1 MMSVYAYTD
10 AMQNFM
16 SLLDEALSKGEVRIQ
31 RDDGKVF
38 IIQPETSS
46 VSPLDVE
53 GINLGITTADI
64 IECIHEGRRMS

>member
-1 MMSVYAYTD
+1 MSVYAYTD

-16 SLLDEALSKGEVRIQ
+16 LLLDEALSKGEVRIQ

-53 GINLGITTADI
+53 GINLGITTADL
-64 IECIHEGRRMS
+64 IECMHEGRRMS